1 MRRWGIIWMISL
13 CSFIVA
19 CNDAPSVES
28 ERPASVP
35 VAVFP
40 SVENEEE
47 VSELLQNEVEIPVVS
62 YNAVGRRD
70 PFRSIVAL
78 SENRPKSLGSLPP
91 LQRNEISD
99 LRLQGIIL
107 GDFGPRAIINTPD
120 GKGYTV
126 RVGTQV
132 GFNHGVITR
141 ITKNQVVIEETLL
154 NVFGEPKKR
163 TVVMELHSQKE
174 G

>member
-1 MRRWGIIWMISL
+1 MRGWTVILMTGL
-13 CSFIVA
+13 CFVVVA
-19 CNDAPSVES
+19 CSDAPSVES

-35 VAVFP
+35 VSVPPPIQNEVAVP
-40 SVENEEE
+40 
-47 VSELLQNEVEIPVVS
+47 ELLQSEVEPPVVS
-62 YNAVGRRD
+62 YNGVGRRD

-78 SENRPKSLGSLPP
+78 SENRPKSLGALPP

-107 GDFGPRAIINTPD
+107 GSLGPRAIVNTPD

-126 RVGTQV
+126 RIGTQI

-141 ITKNQVVIEETLL
+141 ITQNKVVIEETLL
-154 NVFGEPKKR
+154 NIFGEPKKR
-163 TVVMELHSQKE
+163 TVVMELHPQEE